1 MSHTIE
7 TIKSWCY
14 QLHTETAESFVKK
27 GFTLFQWSVCYG
39 FKNKDKYFSS

>member
-7 TIKSWCY
+7 TLGVISYIQK
-14 QLHTETAESFVKK
+14 QQSFVKK